1 MNLIEFINDRY
12 KKRKDKSNMFGVGVS
27 DAEFR
32 QFIIDYLLGE
42 KQYVVDPIG
51 QAQINEIA
59 LYEILKNIPN
69 DTKKNVNVSVNVSK
83 KTKKMHSLMVMHFL
97 FQLKNPYSF
106 YKK

>member
-42 KQYVVDPIG
+42 K
-51 QAQINEIA
+51 
-59 LYEILKNIPN
+59 
-69 DTKKNVNVSVNVSK
+69 
-83 KTKKMHSLMVMHFL
+83 
-97 FQLKNPYSF
+97 
-106 YKK
+106 